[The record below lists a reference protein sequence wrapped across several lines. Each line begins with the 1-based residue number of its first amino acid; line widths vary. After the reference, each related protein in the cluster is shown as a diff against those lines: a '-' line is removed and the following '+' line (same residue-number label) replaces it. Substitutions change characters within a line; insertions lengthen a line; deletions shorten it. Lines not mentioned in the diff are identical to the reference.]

1 MTPLSS
7 QTTADANQNQAMQIP
22 IVAVGT
28 GTRTGTGTNAALT
41 SQSSP
46 ATNPQQAPLKRA
58 EYVKVVDLATLN
70 KLDIEKIM
78 LETAKKKEEL
88 ASTVPLKADDEN
100 ESGGCGESRT
110 TVTTSPSQEDDSSL
124 HNKYQKRVVPC
135 TGGFNLCL

>member
-22 IVAVGT
+22 IVTV

-78 LETAKKKEEL
+78 LETTAKKKEEL
-88 ASTVPLKADDEN
+88 ASTDTLKADDEN